1 MFCDGRNHMLENWIN
16 NVKIIRVIFSLYYA
30 TWQLY
35 TFWNMRRMKTVTTYF
50 FVIYR
55 VFCFD
60 IITLNCVLLIVCC
73 IRFIESLVLYFKK

>member
-1 MFCDGRNHMLENWIN
+1 MLENGIN

-50 FVIYR
+50 FVIY
-55 VFCFD
+55 
-60 IITLNCVLLIVCC
+60 IILNYYIN
-73 IRFIESLVLYFKK
+73 IYYIKRPIFWNNFSEN

>member
-1 MFCDGRNHMLENWIN
+1 MPENGIN
-16 NVKIIRVIFSLYYA
+16 NVKIIHVIFSLYYA
-30 TWQLY
+30 TWQSY
-35 TFWNMRRMKTVTTYF
+35 AFWNMRRMKTVTTYF
-50 FVIYR
+50 LRFI